1 MLATTWLGCLEGVTS
16 CSLGGCRI
24 GIDAQVL
31 CWKLLCWSSR
41 RKSYCIIIN
50 CLVLL
55 AWSGARIFFLG
66 RLPLNDDIQCLR
78 RASLKVKLEQ
88 GRTLTILHKT
98 TSCRWSSCCKAR
110 QMLQFCIPSPANSYL
125 VRWSSRIGT
134 WVRSSIFELAVWQSE

>member
-1 MLATTWLGCLEGVTS
+1 M
-16 CSLGGCRI
+16 

-41 RKSYCIIIN
+41 RKSYCIINN

-78 RASLKVKLEQ
+78 RASLNGKVEPSNLDHSAQNNFMSMEQ
-88 GRTLTILHKT
+88 LLQSSTNASILYPVACQLTSRL
-98 TSCRWSSCCKAR
+98 
-110 QMLQFCIPSPANSYL
+110 L
-125 VRWSSRIGT
+125 VKSDWYPGE
-134 WVRSSIFELAVWQSE
+134 VVDL